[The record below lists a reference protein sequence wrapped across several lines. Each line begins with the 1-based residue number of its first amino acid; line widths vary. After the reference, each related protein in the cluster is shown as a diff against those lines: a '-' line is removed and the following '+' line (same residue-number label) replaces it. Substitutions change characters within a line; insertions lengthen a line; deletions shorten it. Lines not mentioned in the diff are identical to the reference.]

1 MGRLPGG
8 IVDESRD
15 YIIKEVDAMNRSKLL
30 KFSASS
36 QLKSSQ
42 GGWRKA
48 WRQTCCA
55 ERGLTVHTAC
65 MC

>member
-30 KFSASS
+30 KFSAPS

-42 GGWRKA
+42 GGGA
-48 WRQTCCA
+48 TG
-55 ERGLTVHTAC
+55 GLATDGAVLNGD
-65 MC
+65 